1 MIYLSSCIFLSRS
14 LRKAVII
21 NDGPVDVARQ
31 KRAMAHTS
39 TCRGQPGTSYFASV
53 CCYQG
58 CKFTLRFCCYFIG
71 FLIKLLL
78 FTGYFK
84 FQRIVKTN
92 LISDILILHI
102 MKTTRCTL
110 VREIKEFLIQRMPG
124 CRFSKPCAPL
134 H

>member
-1 MIYLSSCIFLSRS
+1 MITHKNPSPNFNSYHHLATIVILKFMPNKFNIWIYCESLSIICWLYVSCSCL
-14 LRKAVII
+14 LAVI
-21 NDGPVDVARQ
+21 
-31 KRAMAHTS
+31 
-39 TCRGQPGTSYFASV
+39 
-53 CCYQG
+53 
-58 CKFTLRFCCYFIG
+58 LLG